1 MKKITLLFTAL
12 FFIFL
17 SNAQN
22 LPNNGFENWVNA
34 STPQNWA
41 VNYSGTLSGVV
52 PLTFSFGVRTLD
64 AHSGTY
70 ALKVS
75 PALLPVGSITMPGF
89 IQLGSVGTFNVDLAL
104 LTAIANMDFS
114 NLDPTSL
121 ASLQALISKGV
132 PMTESPS
139 EVKFWYKFLPDGADE
154 ASVNVITTKWNPT
167 LGVSEV
173 VASGSTTISGLVNQ
187 YTEMNVAMTLE
198 GATPVCDT
206 IRVIVSAGGATAS
219 VATEFFIDDF
229 TLKFNSW
236 GINNQTTHKLRVYP
250 NPAKQ
255 FFMVDVIDNEVNNV
269 VELFDSFGK
278 LVFKQTNIESQ
289 TQIATSEFSAGLY
302 LVRLTQG
309 SKISTSKLVIE

>member
-1 MKKITLLFTAL
+1 MRKITLFLTLLLFIL
-12 FFIFL
+12 Q

-41 VNYSGTLSGVV
+41 VNYTGTLSGIV
-52 PLTFSFGVRTLD
+52 PLSFSFGVRTLD

-104 LTAIANMDFS
+104 LTAISNMDFS
-114 NLDPTSL
+114 NLDPSSL

-139 EVKFWYKFLPDGADE
+139 EVKFWYKFLPDGSDQAT
-154 ASVNVITTKWNPT
+154 VNVITTKWNAT
-167 LGVSEV
+167 LGVSEI
-173 VASGSTTISGLVNQ
+173 VASGSTTLSTLVNQ

-198 GATPVCDT
+198 GASPVCDT
-206 IRVIVSAGGATAS
+206 IRVIVSAGGAAAS

-236 GINNQTTHKLRVYP
+236 GVNDLTTQKLRVYP

-255 FFMVDVIDNEVNNV
+255 FFSVEVIDNGTSNV

-278 LVFKQTNIESQ
+278 LVLKQSNIHAQ
-289 TQIATSEFSAGLY
+289 TQISTLDLNAGLY
-302 LVRLTQG
+302 LVRFTQG
-309 SKISTSKLVIE
+309 TKVSTSKLVIE